1 MKKVVMTL
9 VIMFSVV
16 ILCNVKVGFTQE
28 GMEKR
33 LDYLESRI
41 SEITTVQEDNKSTI
55 DSLKG
60 LQDKVSLGFGLRT
73 QFSMTEDAAGT
84 KNDGVSGGRSWD
96 KNFDVTNMR
105 MYMGAKITDQIT
117 TTFNTEIYN
126 DDGEDTVRL
135 LDAFAEY
142 TWSDKHHIRF
152 GRHLPASDRYNLDG
166 PYYQNAY
173 DFPGPGISMYPFK
186 QTGRVEGISYWGQ
199 IDGGK
204 FKYQFS
210 AAEGKETAG
219 GPNDDPDHLLTSG
232 RLTLC
237 LWEKEPGYYNS
248 SAFYGAKDVFTI
260 GLVGVHQSDAAG
272 TAAAPSDYRA
282 WNVDVLLEKTY
293 DWGTIDIEAAYFDY
307 NCGDTSGG
315 TGTLGGAGQA
325 WEAGLSYL
333 FPEKMNLFWV
343 EGQLQPISRY
353 VSYSPTE
360 SGTTDSFT
368 RSKLEIGVNYI
379 IQPYNAKVSLVWAN
393 QKLGNAGSAG
403 TAALNGNEDQQTVK
417 LGMQFQH

>member
-1 MKKVVMTL
+1 
-9 VIMFSVV
+9 
-16 ILCNVKVGFTQE
+16 
-28 GMEKR
+28 
-33 LDYLESRI
+33 
-41 SEITTVQEDNKSTI
+41 
-55 DSLKG
+55 
-60 LQDKVSLGFGLRT
+60 
-73 QFSMTEDAAGT
+73 MTEDAAGT
-84 KNDGVSGGRSWD
+84 NNDGVSGGRSWD

-166 PYYQNAY
+166 PYYQNSY
-173 DFPGPGISMYPFK
+173 DFPGPGISAYPFK

-199 IDGGK
+199 LDGGK

-210 AAEGKETAG
+210 AAEGTETAG
-219 GPNDDPDHLLTSG
+219 GPNDDPDNLMYTG

-237 LWEKEPGYYNS
+237 LWEAEPGYYNS

-272 TAAAPSDYRA
+272 TARKATDYNA
-282 WNVDVLLEKTY
+282 WNIDVLLEKTY

-307 NCGDTSGG
+307 NDHQPTG
-315 TGTLGGAGQA
+315 TGTVGGAGDA
-325 WEAGLSYL
+325 WEVGLSYL
-333 FPEKMNLFWV
+333 YPEQVGWGK
-343 EGQLQPISRY
+343 LQPITRY
-353 VSYSPTE
+353 VSYSPDVE
-360 SGTTDSFT
+360 STTDTGHSTSFT
-368 RSKLEIGVNYI
+368 RSKLELGMNYI

-393 QKLGNAGSAG
+393 EHLGSAG
-403 TAALNGNEDQQTVK
+403 EADWNEDQQTVK